1 MIINAQVA
9 TYPPNVK
16 YVDLFIEAE
25 KSARENKKG
34 LWEDCKWEFQICYQL
49 KNCTN

>member
-1 MIINAQVA
+1 MLNELLVREGIAQVA

-34 LWEDCKWEFQICYQL
+34 FWNE
-49 KNCTN
+49 

>member
-1 MIINAQVA
+1 MALAPLLNELLVREGFAQVA

-25 KSARENKKG
+25 KQARTNKKG
-34 LWEDCKWEFQICYQL
+34 FWGE
-49 KNCTN
+49 